1 MWLYNISRDISW
13 GIMSSYRD
21 YSYQDY
27 APEVRHSRR
36 TAPKLKAVP
45 SKKTKTKNPF
55 GKIVVL
61 LLLLYFVLFPAFKNV
76 YEYSFINKLL
86 NSNIKADA
94 NRFFEQAENLFANT
108 GLFNRN
114 FVGKVELVNPQMEQL
129 DLNYEMTNLKNNI
142 RYILNQYPRLEAGI
156 FVYDYQTKNYVSIN
170 GDKQIP
176 AASIIKVPILLQMF
190 KRIESGQ
197 LSLYE
202 KFKMTPYYRT
212 GGSGY
217 LQYRPDGSSFE
228 MYELAQYMIRTSD
241 NTATN
246 MILSAVGGAH
256 EMNAALRNWGFSK
269 TYIKTWLPDLYGTN
283 LTTPKDMA
291 TILYNA
297 DNPEFLSLEN
307 RSKIVEIMSKVKN
320 TSLLKQ
326 GIPDSAQL
334 IHKTG
339 DVGEMLGDAGVVTMP
354 DGRRYIITVMVKRRW
369 NDYSARNLIN
379 QISATVYNSFAANN
393 L

>member
-1 MWLYNISRDISW
+1 
-13 GIMSSYRD
+13 MSSNRNYRYED
-21 YSYQDY
+21 YL
-27 APEVRHSRR
+27 
-36 TAPKLKAVP
+36 PKAHPTKVLPKKLRAVP
-45 SKKTKTKNPF
+45 KKKSKQKNPLL
-55 GKIVVL
+55 KIIFLTL
-61 LLLLYFVLFPAFKNV
+61 LLLFVSIPSAQKFYDYTFLNTLKNR
-76 YEYSFINKLL
+76 
-86 NSNIKADA
+86 NIKIDA
-94 NRFFEQAENLFANT
+94 NSLFNKAEQLLANT

-114 FVGKVELVNPQMEQL
+114 FVGKVAFDYPQMEPL
-129 DLNYEMTNLKNNI
+129 HLSYEMTNLKNSI
-142 RYILNQYPRLEAGI
+142 QYLVNQYPKLEAGV
-156 FVYDYQTKNYVSIN
+156 FVWDYQTKRYVDIN
-170 GDKQIP
+170 GEKQIP
-176 AASIIKVPILLQMF
+176 AASIIKIPILLQMF
-190 KRIESGQ
+190 KRIENGQ

-202 KFKMTPYYRT
+202 KFEMTPYYRT

-217 LQYRPDGSSFE
+217 LQYRPEGARFE
-228 MYELAQYMIRTSD
+228 MNELAQYMIRTSD

-256 EMNAALRNWGFSK
+256 EMNVALRNWGFSK

-283 LTTPKDMA
+283 LTTPKDIS

-297 DNPEFLSLEN
+297 DNPEFLTLEN
-307 RSKIVEIMSKVKN
+307 RSRIVEIMSRVKN

-379 QISATVYNSFAANN
+379 QISATVYNSFATNN